1 MNDFGAQAPGELD
14 LEALARGDRVAAD
27 VFVEL
32 CRGDRA
38 YILEEDVFAALRV
51 LSKTRSLARDWEVL
65 LAQLRG
71 VHVDV
76 QALKRALKA
85 ADEEDT
91 KRKEEED
98 DSPLDQ
104 DDSQAAKLL
113 AIADQYE
120 YFCSEFG
127 LPYMSVELPVDG
139 RGSRLETIKIRT
151 KKARLFFVHQYMHA
165 YGKPAS
171 DTALRGVIEALEARA
186 VHGGVVHPVYVR
198 HARHN
203 SKIYLDRGTPDG
215 SAYEIDA
222 AGVRLVPRPPV
233 RFLRSAGTLPLPEAV
248 FVDPKEGLH
257 RLKELTLFRD
267 ERDLVLSTGFMLDAL
282 GGEGPYSVLL
292 IIGEGGAAKSTL
304 ARMIVALVDPRLL
317 PLLNAPASK
326 RDLYINASTRALVA
340 YNNLS
345 YLEKNISDGLCTAT
359 EGGAESWRALF
370 TDEDE
375 SSIPAKAPFILV
387 AIDNVVTRGDLASR
401 TLKTDLAAFPSGI
414 ERLTDLEFWKK
425 FDEAAPVI
433 FGALLQALSEGLR
446 RYDSLDRKGLPR
458 LAAFAKFVIACETA
472 FWDAGT
478 FAKAFAE
485 FAEFAADDV
494 LSGDPIAAVFEE
506 FMEGKLEWEGTA
518 TKLLAE
524 LEAIVRKP
532 ERLAEMALA
541 LAKNEARRGSKIPD
555 GLRTDAEKA
564 EDEAAVRR
572 VATSTTALKEAR
584 EHVRDTL
591 GGRWPKAANALSG
604 RLRKIGPQ
612 LRGAGIEISWPTGHR
627 DGKVLKIKKALT
639 EGSSD
644 SGGSS
649 SSSYR
654 PPNDDIND
662 LDRSLHEEASSS
674 DRSRDRPPSSDPDY
688 LPDEPDQP
696 DSSSGSA
703 GSPNPDHNKRKCT
716 DI

>member
-1 MNDFGAQAPGELD
+1 
-14 LEALARGDRVAAD
+14 
-27 VFVEL
+27 
-32 CRGDRA
+32 
-38 YILEEDVFAALRV
+38 
-51 LSKTRSLARDWEVL
+51 
-65 LAQLRG
+65 
-71 VHVDV
+71 
-76 QALKRALKA
+76 
-85 ADEEDT
+85 
-91 KRKEEED
+91 
-98 DSPLDQ
+98 
-104 DDSQAAKLL
+104 
-113 AIADQYE
+113 
-120 YFCSEFG
+120 
-127 LPYMSVELPVDG
+127 
-139 RGSRLETIKIRT
+139 
-151 KKARLFFVHQYMHA
+151 
-165 YGKPAS
+165 
-171 DTALRGVIEALEARA
+171 
-186 VHGGVVHPVYVR
+186 
-198 HARHN
+198 
-203 SKIYLDRGTPDG
+203 
-215 SAYEIDA
+215 
-222 AGVRLVPRPPV
+222 
-233 RFLRSAGTLPLPEAV
+233 
-248 FVDPKEGLH
+248 
-257 RLKELTLFRD
+257 
-267 ERDLVLSTGFMLDAL
+267 MLDAL

-375 SSIPAKAPFILV
+375 FSIPAKAPFILV

-644 SGGSS
+644 SG
-649 SSSYR
+649 
-654 PPNDDIND
+654 
-662 LDRSLHEEASSS
+662 
-674 DRSRDRPPSSDPDY
+674 DRPHRPTVLQMMISM
-688 LPDEPDQP
+688 
-696 DSSSGSA
+696 
-703 GSPNPDHNKRKCT
+703 T
-716 DI
+716 